1 MPKGWQVSQIVLVS
15 ASLDASCATGP
26 RVVAPEAATGSREPG
41 DAPVPRH
48 PDGVFFDLPSALPPT
63 RSEAHAEGIVLL
75 REPISRDEALL
86 AVRGYFRAFL
96 SGESATLAGVLLHD
110 ARRLDEP
117 PGELLPALTSRLKGV
132 DYSRVSADAVAA
144 YDETRVMTYGD
155 LRPGHLPAA
164 REGDLRPRPEP
175 MREGDVLCVVP
186 VRSPRVAGVR
196 LFGNEVALLLRRST
210 ADGALKV
217 AGLSEEGAPWP

>member
-1 MPKGWQVSQIVLVS
+1 
-15 ASLDASCATGP
+15 
-26 RVVAPEAATGSREPG
+26 
-41 DAPVPRH
+41 
-48 PDGVFFDLPSALPPT
+48 
-63 RSEAHAEGIVLL
+63 
-75 REPISRDEALL
+75 
-86 AVRGYFRAFL
+86 
-96 SGESATLAGVLLHD
+96 
-110 ARRLDEP
+110 
-117 PGELLPALTSRLKGV
+117 
-132 DYSRVSADAVAA
+132 VSADAVAA